1 MSEINDIRN
10 IGDFRMSSFSKYK
23 KTEVSKMFLKSLND
37 KKTENACYW
46 CSEMICTGM
55 YLEIW
60 TIIIKFVSKYIYIGN
75 PQLPKYLSKRLDDF
89 KNIVKNGYIDN
100 ELLMRNDNKIRR
112 LFAEVVAVVIS
123 SKRKNPL
130 TEIKISEDDFKIHNI
145 SSKFLATDTS
155 FVEKIYTKDDPKET
169 FMAFNEFAFNISKNN
184 TNTLM
189 ACYWIEWIVEYEK
202 ICKKNKVKCSCE
214 RRIFA
219 NVDSKYQ
226 LSIIWILWEIILETS
241 KLRGNYYLSICK
253 SLLDIFCM
261 RYSSSNNNKFKLLI
275 YYAVYLICET
285 VDTNLSFITDKN
297 LVNVLVSN
305 IDKFFKQIK
314 LVEESPNTDYLFE
327 GLKGKTN
334 REKTIEK
341 LNLLKNIEN

>member
-1 MSEINDIRN
+1 MSEINDIRT
-10 IGDFRMSSFSKYK
+10 IGDFRISSFSKYK
-23 KTEVSKMFLKSLND
+23 KTEVTKMFLKSLND

-46 CSEMICTGM
+46 SVEMICTGM
-55 YLEIW
+55 YLELW
-60 TIIIKFVSKYIYIGN
+60 TIIVKFISKYIYIGN
-75 PQLPKYLSKRLDDF
+75 PQLPKYISKRIDDF
-89 KNIVKNGYIDN
+89 KNIVKGGYIDN
-100 ELLMRNDNKIRR
+100 ELLMRNDIKIRK
-112 LFAEVVAVVIS
+112 LFAEVIAVVIS

-314 LVEESPNTDYLFE
+314 TVEESPNTDYLFE
-327 GLKGKTN
+327 GLKAKTN

-341 LNLLKNIEN
+341 LNLLKNI